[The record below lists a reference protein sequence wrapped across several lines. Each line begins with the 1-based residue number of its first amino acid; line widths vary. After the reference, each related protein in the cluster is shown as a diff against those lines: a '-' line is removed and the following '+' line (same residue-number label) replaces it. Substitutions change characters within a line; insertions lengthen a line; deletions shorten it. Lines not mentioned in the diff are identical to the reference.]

1 MDFVAKD
8 LDLRL
13 LIGDERPRCCHA
25 AFEIQAS
32 IQNGRFALAAHTAR
46 REIGF
51 EYAEALRNEVLTRNL
66 GWQWSVAVDAD
77 VHRYVV

>member
-1 MDFVAKD
+1 MQHLKFK
-8 LDLRL
+8 LRSK
-13 LIGDERPRCCHA
+13 ITV
-25 AFEIQAS
+25 
-32 IQNGRFALAAHTAR
+32 ALAAHTAQ

-66 GWQWSVAVDAD
+66 GWQWSAAVDAD